1 LPAAPPLIR
10 ARCSVPAQTGQQATD
25 VAVVQG
31 ACPEVLLREGTAYYT
46 TYAKGGDGDPAKV
59 IHQASISDTTRQCR
73 ISGDQLVVTVVVTGR
88 VVGGPE
94 AKSGEVNLPLRVVAL
109 DGETVLYSELQK
121 QPVVMTA
128 GGRRSSSSTPMPAS
142 RSPPAL
148 RALPSFMPDL
158 TRARTTRLDVFLSS
172 RPEFG
177 SLSAQS
183 SSDQPASA
191 STVAGKSAM
200 RLTTVSAPASVSLSA
215 CPG

>member
-1 LPAAPPLIR
+1 VLSPGA
-10 ARCSVPAQTGQQATD
+10 TGQQATD

-88 VVGGPE
+88 VVGGP

-128 GGRRSSSSTPMPAS
+128 GGRRSSSSTPMPSVTLPAGAS
-142 RSPPAL
+142 RTAKL
-148 RALPSFMPDL
+148 Y
-158 TRARTTRLDVFLSS
+158 
-172 RPEFG
+172 
-177 SLSAQS
+177 
-183 SSDQPASA
+183 
-191 STVAGKSAM
+191 AGFD
-200 RLTTVSAPASVSLSA
+200 
-215 CPG
+215 PGPYDTP

>member
-1 LPAAPPLIR
+1 MSQSLLRFAPVLISAALIAGCTSADPR
-10 ARCSVPAQTGQQATD
+10 AVLSPGATGQQATD
-25 VAVVQG
+25 VAIVQG

-121 QPVVMTA
+121 QPVMMSVGGPAQQFIYTNASVTFPA
-128 GGRRSSSSTPMPAS
+128 GAS
-142 RSPPAL
+142 RTAKL
-148 RALPSFMPDL
+148 Y
-158 TRARTTRLDVFLSS
+158 
-172 RPEFG
+172 
-177 SLSAQS
+177 
-183 SSDQPASA
+183 
-191 STVAGKSAM
+191 AGFD
-200 RLTTVSAPASVSLSA
+200 
-215 CPG
+215 PGPYDTP